1 MMMINLQMIMTGVS
15 IAFYSGLL
23 FPIMVEQLSLDPNY
37 SSYSE
42 TKYYSYALFGMVA
55 FGIGEVVGAIII
67 GIIIDKIGS

>member
-1 MMMINLQMIMTGVS
+1 M
-15 IAFYSGLL
+15 
-23 FPIMVEQLSLDPNY
+23 DPNY